1 MKTEELLERIDKIME
16 PFLAEMNMELIDLHI
31 KRQFDNVHIE
41 VLADKLGGGI
51 TLDECAFL
59 NSKIVEV
66 IDREQFLGD
75 QYTLEVSSPGLD
87 RPLKTKKDFLR
98 VLSRPVHLFLTEP
111 VNKKWEYEGII
122 NEVKESSLLVNTKNQ
137 QIEIPLNV
145 IMKGKQII

>member
-66 IDREQFLGD
+66 IDREQF
-75 QYTLEVSSPGLD
+75 
-87 RPLKTKKDFLR
+87 
-98 VLSRPVHLFLTEP
+98 
-111 VNKKWEYEGII
+111 
-122 NEVKESSLLVNTKNQ
+122 
-137 QIEIPLNV
+137 
-145 IMKGKQII
+145 